1 MEILLNRLSVLPKK
15 IPRDSL
21 RSNGRFVL
29 VLVLWWGEAP
39 EEPGN
44 SPGLHRANARE
55 MMSKAGRRA
64 EPWPTIDHGSAEFKA

>member
-1 MEILLNRLSVLPKK
+1 VL
-15 IPRDSL
+15 
-21 RSNGRFVL
+21 VL

-64 EPWPTIDHGSAEFKA
+64 EPRPTIDHGSDFAGLRAC